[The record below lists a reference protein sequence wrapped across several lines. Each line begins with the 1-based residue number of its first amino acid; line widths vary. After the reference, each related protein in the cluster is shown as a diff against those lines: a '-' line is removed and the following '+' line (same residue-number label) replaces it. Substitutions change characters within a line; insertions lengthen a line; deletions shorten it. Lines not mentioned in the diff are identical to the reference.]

1 MNLVQF
7 LDLHGNRL
15 IGSPSD
21 DQSILRIL
29 DRFYSVYELANQ
41 AIRTGGTLAEL
52 ATQHLSDRTE
62 LYDQV
67 IRERRLPPPVP
78 HLHPPP
84 RCGYPACL
92 TPHRSAH
99 SCSADHPKL
108 RSHPQPPPRY
118 TQYFPPDPQAAE
130 T

>member
-7 LDLHGNRL
+7 LDVHGNRL

-21 DQSILRIL
+21 DQSTLRIL

-41 AIRTGGTLAEL
+41 EIRTGGTLAEL

-67 IRERRLPPPVP
+67 IRERRMRPAPFPLGTPPSWW
-78 HLHPPP
+78 LLAALTHPTNP
-84 RCGYPACL
+84 RF
-92 TPHRSAH
+92 AH
-99 SCSADHPKL
+99 ASRTD
-108 RSHPQPPPRY
+108 
-118 TQYFPPDPQAAE
+118 PDA
-130 T
+130 

>member
-7 LDLHGNRL
+7 LDVHGNRL

-21 DQSILRIL
+21 DQSTLRIL

-52 ATQHLSDRTE
+52 ATQHLSHRTE

-67 IRERRLPPPVP
+67 IRERPLRPTTPPLPPSRRRGCPP
-78 HLHPPP
+78 AAPPP
-84 RCGYPACL
+84 ARAPSPRPAAR
-92 TPHRSAH
+92 HDAG
-99 SCSADHPKL
+99 A
-108 RSHPQPPPRY
+108 PR
-118 TQYFPPDPQAAE
+118 PR
-130 T
+130 

>member
-67 IRERRLPPPVP
+67 IRERRGAVPVYHP
-78 HLHPPP
+78 HPGRHLGFLT
-84 RCGYPACL
+84 RL
-92 TPHRSAH
+92 TPLGKGGSR
-99 SCSADHPKL
+99 
-108 RSHPQPPPRY
+108 
-118 TQYFPPDPQAAE
+118 E
-130 T
+130 